1 MSTPTTHLQKLQ
13 DWMEL
18 RNYSAATI
26 SAYRCALRQFLGWRE
41 AEGFSGPFGQEEARR
56 YLLSRYRSGKKWQTV
71 NGDYSA
77 MRKFYEHALGQEWDV
92 EHLPR
97 PRKERSLPGILS
109 TEEVGRLIS
118 HGRTFKHQV
127 YSERRG
133 LGVMHKPDARVY
145 ADTKSWLVPNY
156 FVVGIFMVLLYS
168 TGLRLSEA
176 LNLRIVDIDGQRRQL
191 RIVKGKGAKG
201 RYVSFPECLLEVL
214 RNYYRAYR
222 PEGYLFNGKYRGSR
236 WAGRS
241 AQHSLEQ
248 ARQAAGVERSVSPH
262 TLRHCY
268 ATHHL
273 ENGTNLVYL
282 KEQLG
287 HKHLKTTARY
297 IHLCQS
303 YDKRVAHPIAGMEV
317 AYRQE
322 AR

>member
-1 MSTPTTHLQKLQ
+1 MSTHTNHLQKLQ

-18 RNYSAATI
+18 RNYSEATI
-26 SAYRCALRQFLGWRE
+26 SAYRCGLKQFLEWRE
-41 AEGFSGPFGQEEARR
+41 AEGFSAPFGKEEARR

-77 MRKFYEHALGQEWDV
+77 MRKFYEHVLGQKWDV

-109 TEEVGRLIS
+109 TQEVAHLIS
-118 HGRTFKHQV
+118 CGRTFKHQV
-127 YSERRG
+127 
-133 LGVMHKPDARVY
+133 
-145 ADTKSWLVPNY
+145 
-156 FVVGIFMVLLYS
+156 FMVLLYG

-176 LNLRIVDIDGQRRQL
+176 LNLRIVDIDGQRQQL

-201 RYVSFPECLLEVL
+201 RYVALPECLLEVL

-222 PEGYLFNGKYRGSR
+222 PQEYLFNGKYRSSR
-236 WAGRS
+236 WANRS

-248 ARQAAGVERSVSPH
+248 ARQAAGIERSVSPH

-303 YDKRVAHPIAGMEV
+303 CHKRVAHPIAGMEINF
-317 AYRQE
+317 RQE